1 MVESTIQLPSLPD
14 LISEALRKDITR
26 GALKPGDQ
34 IRMRD
39 LANRFG
45 VSPMPVR
52 EALIRLEAEG
62 LVRFEKNRRISVSRL
77 SSDEM
82 DEVSQIRLELEPLA
96 LRNAI
101 PRLREDE
108 DALDNLEELLAAM
121 EAESDPDAWRS
132 LNERFH
138 RQLYHAAAMPRLET
152 IVNSLMGS
160 IEPYIRIY
168 VRNSEHLAH
177 SQAQHRELLSAVRT
191 GDIVHAEEALRS
203 HIQYSRDRLCPKLAS
218 AVDGR
223 PPGVS

>member
-1 MVESTIQLPSLPD
+1 
-14 LISEALRKDITR
+14 
-26 GALKPGDQ
+26 
-34 IRMRD
+34 MRN
-39 LANRFG
+39 LADRFG

-52 EALIRLEAEG
+52 EALRRLEAEG
-62 LVRFEKNRRISVSRL
+62 LVQFEKNRRISVSRL

-101 PRLREDE
+101 PRLRADE
-108 DALDNLEELLAAM
+108 DALDNLEVLLAAM
-121 EAESDPDAWRS
+121 EEESDPDAWRS

-138 RQLYHAAAMPRLET
+138 RELYHAAAMPRLET

-160 IEPYIRIY
+160 IEAYIRIY

-177 SQAQHRELLSAVRT
+177 SQAQHRELLDAVKT
-191 GDIVHAEEALRS
+191 GDVEHAEEVLRS
-203 HIQYSRDRLCPKLAS
+203 HIQYSRDRLHSKLAS